1 MVLVLEVV
9 RPALLVLGE
18 LVLLVFLLLR
28 LVMGWIMIVME
39 LLMRV

>member
-9 RPALLVLGE
+9 RLVLLVLGE

-28 LVMGWIMIVME
+28 LVMG
-39 LLMRV
+39 